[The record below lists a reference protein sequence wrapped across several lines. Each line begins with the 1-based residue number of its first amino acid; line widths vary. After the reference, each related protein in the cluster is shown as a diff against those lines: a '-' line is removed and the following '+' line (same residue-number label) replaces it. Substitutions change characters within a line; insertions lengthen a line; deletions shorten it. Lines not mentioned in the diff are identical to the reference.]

1 MNPEMGQQV
10 KAALAY
16 IKSLLEAGV
25 IRRTDLRALLEN
37 DSRKRGEGVRDDLE
51 TWFRHAGMNLF
62 VEGSFSLS
70 QCPFTEQEIEEA
82 EASGRMVLCVPRSI
96 SRQNLGRLLHLES
109 WALSDGLVG
118 RSGGRDLDDWF
129 ITDASPTPP
138 HVNLSPKEALRLFDE
153 QHVYGFSIER
163 YLVFIARYR
172 LLNETY
178 PDYRWWTW
186 LLSHKYD
193 QSAYLIAGFDPN
205 GVLSIH
211 GWRKTFQADFV
222 GARWVNLPETV

>member
-1 MNPEMGQQV
+1 MNNESGQPD

-16 IKSLLEAGV
+16 IDSLLKSGV
-25 IRRTDLRALLEN
+25 IRRSDLRGLLE
-37 DSRKRGEGVRDDLE
+37 DDKRGSGERVRDDLE
-51 TWFRHAGMNLF
+51 AWFRHAGMGLF
-62 VEGSFSLS
+62 VEGAFSLLK
-70 QCPFTEQEIEEA
+70 CPFSDQEIEKA
-82 EASGRMVLCVPRSI
+82 EASGRMVLCVPRRI
-96 SRQNLGRLLHLES
+96 SRQNLGRLFHLES

-138 HVNLSPKEALRLFDE
+138 HVNLSPKEALQLFDE

-172 LLNETY
+172 LLNGTY

-205 GVLSIH
+205 GVFSIH